1 MLLRDDTSVFQL
13 IQGRRNRNRTEK
25 NADFQISFFA
35 DVRVVLVSDSRR
47 ILMAI
52 APKAK
57 NLGFATSDSPFFVI
71 ELLSEFQQVSR
82 KRKSVCRA
90 GENRIRTLVP

>member
-57 NLGFATSDSPFFVI
+57 NRGFATSD
-71 ELLSEFQQVSR
+71 FQQVSR

>member
-1 MLLRDDTSVFQL
+1 MLLITDDSVFQL
-13 IQGRRNRNRTEK
+13 IQGRRDPNRTEK
-25 NADFQISFFA
+25 NADFQSSFFA

-57 NLGFATSDSPFFVI
+57 NRGFTTSGLSFFVI
-71 ELLSEFQQVSR
+71 ELLSEFQQVPR
-82 KRKSVCRA
+82 KRKWVCCA
-90 GENRIRTLVP
+90 GENQIRTLVP